1 MIPLRKPNQRL
12 ECPSPRAEAMT
23 KSLSA
28 MNQSHEVHLDT
39 DSALHCSCCPGRTLS
54 MCSQAGPGYNGT
66 KKAAAAALFNS
77 FPYCGWESPWLNT
90 GKPLGSCPNALS
102 SYISRTRNK
111 LHFQLPVV
119 LKCSE
124 PASSGKLLKTTNA
137 LTTNPQDSAQ
147 AWAAE
152 MAQDS
157 HAQGC
162 WAWLIPCQTE
172 TVTFLC
178 IRSWAINP
186 TQSLIPCHCLSS
198 RKPSWT
204 F

>member
-1 MIPLRKPNQRL
+1 
-12 ECPSPRAEAMT
+12 MT
-23 KSLSA
+23 KLLSA
-28 MNQSHEVHLDT
+28 MTPSREVHLDT
-39 DSALHCSCCPGRTLS
+39 DSVLHCSCCPGRTLS
-54 MCSQAGPGYNGT
+54 MCSQAGPGMEP
-66 KKAAAAALFNS
+66 KKQQQQQQQFSIVSHTVGEKVLGLTQES
-77 FPYCGWESPWLNT
+77 LWGPVPTPFPDTFHRRVINCT
-90 GKPLGSCPNALS
+90 FSCQW
-102 SYISRTRNK
+102 
-111 LHFQLPVV
+111 FW
-119 LKCSE
+119 KCSE

-147 AWAAE
+147 ARAAE

-172 TVTFLC
+172 MVTFSR

-186 TQSLIPCHCLSS
+186 TQSLISCWCLSS